1 MNEGLF
7 KTVKMIFI
15 ITMVC
20 SSLSTYFIFVIL
32 LHKFS
37 KFILSIDGAA
47 HVPNDYK
54 RLPGASVV
62 GDHSALTEL
71 LMAVH

>member
-1 MNEGLF
+1 MKMNEGLF

-47 HVPNDYK
+47 HVPNDYDS
-54 RLPGASVV
+54 LPCVM
-62 GDHSALTEL
+62 GDHSALTEV